1 MRGLAPNI
9 GRSDA
14 NTPRPLPIVDRIT
27 AAAAESRTAE
37 FCAASPEWH
46 RASSTTVRLAAERR
60 LDQSLNSLVGLQLS
74 WPLLLMLFRLFNIPR
89 SVLLVSDV
97 HVPGAQTRGPSNVT
111 SPLRFVAVCR
121 GEADPSFRTK
131 ARWQRR
137 WLQFALFTGLAEDL
151 PILLRLLLNLL

>member
-74 WPLLLMLFRLFNIPR
+74 WPLLLMLYRLFDIPS
-89 SVLLVSDV
+89 SVLLVSNVRGCSGSPKKGSVKRDV
-97 HVPGAQTRGPSNVT
+97 TFAFSGGLSRGN
-111 SPLRFVAVCR
+111 
-121 GEADPSFRTK
+121 
-131 ARWQRR
+131 
-137 WLQFALFTGLAEDL
+137 
-151 PILLRLLLNLL
+151 